1 MIRIIPR
8 LSLDASYYV
17 GDKSPELDGVRPG
30 PPGYWIRGSGLI
42 DDSVFER
49 SWRTSPRAT
58 IVGYDLIVAAPR
70 TMSILLALGE
80 VHEQRQLV
88 ADHRESV
95 RAAIS
100 YLEERALVVH
110 TKMAGE
116 GIEQRGRWSSIVS
129 FTHGVNRIGEPHLHD
144 HVLVGA
150 LPHNRS
156 RVLSRQ
162 ALSAHTLAAD
172 AIYRGEMRY
181 RINEHGVRRAWR
193 TLGGNDI
200 VHGVDEGHR
209 ALWPGDRTWGAQK
222 ASWTRGGILKKWSTD
237 LLRFER
243 IQMREPPMRT
253 ALMNEQIFGAHF
265 EGALSVT
272 RRDLIAATA
281 NASSS
286 GLLRSGIEAFVDTH
300 YPELAADRGLSERR
314 IGVAEARQSALVK
327 ARGPRPLEVE
337 GVAHWRH
344 RERPRSIERSR

>member
-1 MIRIIPR
+1 MIRIVAR
-8 LSLDASYYV
+8 HSLDASYYV
-17 GDKSPELDGVRPG
+17 ADRSLELDGVRHG
-30 PPGYWIRGSGLI
+30 PPGHWIRGSGPI
-42 DDSVFER
+42 DGSVLER

-70 TMSILLALGE
+70 TVSILLALGGTD
-80 VHEQRQLV
+80 EQRQVV

-95 RAAIS
+95 RAAMG
-100 YLEERALVVH
+100 YLEDRALVVKS
-110 TKMAGE
+110 KMMGE

-150 LPHNRS
+150 LPHHRS

-162 ALSAHTLAAD
+162 ALSAHLLAAD
-172 AIYRGEMRY
+172 AIYRAEFRF
-181 RINEHGVRRAWR
+181 RINEYGARRAWR
-193 TLGGNDI
+193 TLGGVDI

-209 ALWPGDRTWGAQK
+209 ALWPGDRAWGAQK
-222 ASWTRGGILKKWSTD
+222 ESWTRGAILEKWSTD

-243 IQMREPPMRT
+243 IQMREPPTRT
-253 ALMNEQIFGAHF
+253 ASMDEQIFGAHF
-265 EGALSVT
+265 EGAISVA
-272 RRDLIAATA
+272 RRDLVAASA

-286 GLLRSGIEAFVDTH
+286 GLLRSSIEAFVDTH
-300 YPELAADRGLSERR
+300 YPALIADRGLTERR

-337 GVAHWRH
+337 DVARWRQ